1 MIAGNMTADAS
12 ALDLSALREAVAR
25 APDNAKLHYDL
36 SDALA
41 AAGDHGESA
50 AMFRRAYIINPVQR
64 PALSR
69 DETIPLARRAAQ
81 LRERALSLIA
91 HGVTYASVIGAL
103 AVADGILG
111 HRDDV
116 AKLYDYGR
124 FVRCD
129 AIPAPEGFAARD
141 FHATLASESMRDL
154 EYYDASKKVAFRQ
167 GWRNLAIASYDGA
180 AFKAFHSQIRAQV
193 DAYIARLP
201 RDADNPFLAARPDEY
216 VIDSWAVVSNG
227 ASHHLPH
234 MHPRA
239 WMTGVYY
246 VERPAASRQAGTDR
260 GWLRLA
266 PPRRAPGAAPDWLTR
281 MIEPEPGNLL
291 LMPGYFIHES
301 LPVDAAERRICIA
314 FDVRPAELRTR
325 LAHPGVY

>member
-1 MIAGNMTADAS
+1 MTADVSAAKG
-12 ALDLSALREAVAR
+12 ALDLSALRDAVAR
-25 APDNAKLHYDL
+25 APDNAKMHYDL

-41 AAGDHGESA
+41 AAGDAAGSA

-69 DETIPLARRAAQ
+69 DETIPLAIRAAQ
-81 LRERALSLIA
+81 LRERALSLIQ

-116 AKLYDYGR
+116 AKLYDYDR

-129 AIPAPEGFAARD
+129 AIAAPEGFAAKD
-141 FHATLASESMRDL
+141 FHAALASESMADL
-154 EYYDASKKVAFRQ
+154 EYYNASKKVAFQQ
-167 GWRNLAIASYDGA
+167 GWRNLSIASYDSA
-180 AFKAFHSQIRAQV
+180 AFNAFRGQIRTQI

-201 RDADNPFLAARPDEY
+201 RDTDNPFLAARPDEY
-216 VIDSWAVVSNG
+216 MIDSWAVVSNG

-246 VERPAASRQAGTDR
+246 VERPAVSRVTGTDR
-260 GWLRLA
+260 GWLRLS
-266 PPRRAPGAAPDWLTR
+266 PPRRAPGAEENWLTR

-314 FDVRPAELRTR
+314 FDVRPTELRTK